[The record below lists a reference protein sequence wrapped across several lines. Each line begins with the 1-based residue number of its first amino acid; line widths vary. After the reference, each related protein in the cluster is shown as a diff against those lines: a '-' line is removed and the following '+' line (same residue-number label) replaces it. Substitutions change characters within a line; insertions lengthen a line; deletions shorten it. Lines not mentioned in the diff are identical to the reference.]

1 MSAPIEKL
9 LSRLDGVQERGP
21 DRWLT
26 RCPSHNDGRP
36 SLSIQETGDGTVLIH
51 CFAACSPI
59 DVLAAIGLTLSDL
72 FPTKY
77 EHKGRRRPQFTARDV
92 LSVLSYETLFVFVL
106 ASDIRAGKSINDDD
120 MQRLGM
126 AMQRIDRIR
135 EVARV

>member
-9 LSRLDGVQERGP
+9 LSRLEGVQERGP

-36 SLSIQETGDGTVLIH
+36 SLSIQETDDGTVLIH
-51 CFAACSPI
+51 CFAACPPI

-77 EHKGRRRPQFTARDV
+77 EHKGRRRPQFTAKDV
-92 LSVLSYETLFVFVL
+92 LLTLDFEILFVSVL
-106 ASDIRAGKSINDDD
+106 ASDMAAGKSVDEQDIE
-120 MQRLGM
+120 RL
-126 AMQRIDRIR
+126 ALAVQRIDRMR
-135 EVARV
+135 EIARG